1 MEKLKSIPY
10 TSGNPWQRKAYSH
23 LSAYL
28 AQKGVREFGSS
39 DNGNSYRHLL
49 QEQDGEKNFI
59 TTELYRLTLKRFG
72 SHKAGDLKRILT
84 NTASSQAYCFNL
96 FLYLNEN
103 KTLANGLFSALMGK
117 AVEVQHIE
125 LEFTPNQMQ
134 VQPFSEGIT
143 VSDTLTTEQDESIG
157 DQSTYGGTD
166 ADVAVFYS
174 YADDIESFTTSETL
188 KRKKGVLLI
197 EFKFI
202 EAEFSVCSSFKNKQ
216 EVRSLCTSPDYYREL
231 VINQQTDSRQQ
242 PLCGYTRYKNWELTN
257 ESELFSE
264 SVTQSDTLTG
274 NRLAACPFCY
284 GLNQLW
290 RNMLLAER
298 VAQVRECDEFGF
310 WVLSPREND
319 DYLWKQKGDDVEQ
332 LFRAVLTEK
341 GNQRFRKVHLEEVYT
356 ILETQ
361 LKTEEDKVW
370 LDGLKEKYW
379 IKT

>member
-28 AQKGVREFGSS
+28 AQKGVQEFGAS

-49 QEQDGEKNFI
+49 REEDGEKNFI
-59 TTELYRLTLKRFG
+59 TTELHHLTLKRFR

-96 FLYLNEN
+96 FLYLNES
-103 KTLANGLFSALMGK
+103 KTLANGVFSALMGK

-134 VQPFSEGIT
+134 TAPFAISEG
-143 VSDTLTTEQDESIG
+143 VTTKQDESIG

-202 EAEFSVCSSFKNKQ
+202 EAEFSVCSSYKNKQ
-216 EVRSLCTSPDYYREL
+216 EVRGLCTSPDYYREL
-231 VINQQTDSRQQ
+231 VFNQRTDSRQQ
-242 PLCGYTRYKNWELTN
+242 PLCGYTRYKNWELTKK
-257 ESELFSE
+257 
-264 SVTQSDTLTG
+264 SVTLDYDKVEHS
-274 NRLAACPFCY
+274 AVCPFRY

-298 VAQVRECDEFGF
+298 VAQVRKCDEFGF

-370 LDGLKEKYW
+370 LNGLKEKYW
-379 IKT
+379 IK